1 MPDGNR
7 KPEGDAPDPEKL
19 AKLLEIELMQRRA
32 GWQQAKQ
39 RRGSL
44 RTVSFLFLFIVILG
58 ALFAFWMLFSG
69 ENVQELRV
77 RPARSNDSIP
87 ASSASP

>member
-19 AKLLEIELMQRRA
+19 AKLLEIELMQKRA

-44 RTVSFLFLFIVILG
+44 RTLSFFFLFLVIVG
-58 ALFAFWMLFSG
+58 ALFAFWMFFNRDG
-69 ENVQELRV
+69 VQELRDRQS
-77 RPARSNDSIP
+77 RPNESVP
-87 ASSASP
+87 SSGASP

>member
-19 AKLLEIELMQRRA
+19 AKLLEIELMQKRA

-39 RRGSL
+39 RSGAL
-44 RTVSFLFLFIVILG
+44 RAASFFFLFVIFLA
-58 ALFAFWMLFSG
+58 ALVAFWWFFSPDR
-69 ENVQELRV
+69 VQELRRSHS
-77 RPARSNDSIP
+77 RPNDSTR
-87 ASSASP
+87 ASTATP